1 MSEAE
6 QKPELHIN
14 AIGLSVDQLI
24 KQLISA
30 EPEARIILSGL
41 SETQPGLLAGLNI
54 PNEVLIKANVGTMA
68 FMAGEGALIDVF
80 GNAGLCCGHSL
91 QSGSVLIR
99 GDAGNYLA
107 AYAVGGYLAVH
118 GKAGDHVAYGL
129 SGADILV
136 RSRCGDRTAASMRS
150 GTLVL
155 GNGCGN
161 DLGQGMTG
169 GTIYVRGD
177 IGSVAEGV
185 QQGRMK
191 ETDTIR
197 LSLMLVR
204 AGIKTTY
211 EKFLV
216 FRVRGDRG

>member
-6 QKPELHIN
+6 QKSELHIN
-14 AIGLSVDQLI
+14 AVGLSMEQLNAQI
-24 KQLISA
+24 ASA
-30 EPEARIILSGL
+30 DCDARIVLSGL
-41 SETQPGLLAGLNI
+41 SEAQPGFLSGLNI
-54 PNEVLIKANVGTMA
+54 PNEVAIQGNVGPMA
-68 FMAGEGALIDVF
+68 FMASQGASIDVF

-99 GDAGNYLA
+99 GDAGNFLA
-107 AYAVGGYLAVH
+107 AYATGGYLAVH
-118 GKAGDHVAYGL
+118 GKAGDNAAYGL

-136 RSRCGDRTAASMRS
+136 RSRCGNQTAAGMRS

-155 GNGCGN
+155 GNGCG
-161 DLGQGMTG
+161 DGLGQGMTG

-177 IGSVAEGV
+177 IGSVADGL

>member
-6 QKPELHIN
+6 QKPEQLIN
-14 AIGLSVDQLI
+14 AFGLTIDQLLGQISSVD
-24 KQLISA
+24 A
-30 EPEARIILSGL
+30 ETRIIISGL
-41 SETQPGLLAGLNI
+41 SESHSGLLAGLSI
-54 PNEVLIKANVGTMA
+54 PNEVVVQGNVGPLA
-68 FMAGEGALIDVF
+68 FMAGQGALIDVF

-91 QSGSVLIR
+91 QSGSILIR

-107 AYAVGGYLAVH
+107 AYATGGYLAVH
-118 GKAGDHVAYGL
+118 GKAGDQVAYGL

-136 RSRCGDRTAASMRS
+136 RSRCGNLTAAGMRS

-155 GNGCGN
+155 GNGCG
-161 DLGQGMTG
+161 DGLGQGMTG

-177 IGSVAEGV
+177 IGSVAEGL